1 MKTAFLDFIFLR
13 RGNMRRMGIK
23 TILFTAVLAVT
34 SGWTTGC
41 AGKEDR
47 ELPVVKLSVWW
58 SDEEDRELIDDRI
71 RVFQEEHADEAV
83 FEITVSKENVMNVRE
98 TVLNNVNAAADVYM
112 FADDQFEALR
122 QGGALLE
129 ISEDVQ
135 AVIDANGGEENG
147 ACQAAMYDGK
157 LYAYP
162 LAAGNGYFLYYNKA
176 YYTQED
182 IISFDRLLEIAA
194 ENGKKMTMD
203 YSSGWYIYSFFAGAG
218 LELGLSEDGVT
229 NECNWNAVDTKYRG
243 VDVAEAMLLI
253 AKHDGFISL
262 DDQSFLNGVRNG
274 TIIAG
279 INGPWNAEAV
289 KAAWGENFGAAKLPC
304 YTLAGENVQMSS
316 FSGYKRLGVNPY
328 SEHTEWAMR
337 LAECLS
343 DEQMQLGRFASIGE
357 CPSNMNAASS
367 TEVQAS
373 PVIAALSEQ
382 SQFAQAQ
389 HIADA
394 YWNPSYIF
402 GITIAGGNPDGQDLQ
417 ALLDHMVSEI
427 TKDSR

>member
-1 MKTAFLDFIFLR
+1 
-13 RGNMRRMGIK
+13 MRRINIR
-23 TILFTAVLAVT
+23 TVLLAAVFAVT
-34 SGWTTGC
+34 SVWGAGC
-41 AGKEDR
+41 AGKESG
-47 ELPVVKLSVWW
+47 ELPLVKLSVWW
-58 SDEEDRELIDDRI
+58 SDEEDRELIDSRI
-71 RVFQEEHADEAV
+71 QAFQKEYAEEAV
-83 FEITVSKENVMNVRE
+83 FEITVSKENVLNVRE
-98 TVLNNVNAAADVYM
+98 TVLNNTSAAADVYM
-112 FADDQFEALR
+112 FADDQFETLR

-129 ISEDVQ
+129 ISENAQ
-135 AVIDANGGEENG
+135 AVIDANGGTQNG
-147 ACQAAMYDGK
+147 ACQAAMYDGR

-176 YYTQED
+176 YFTQED
-182 IISFDRLLEIAA
+182 IKSFDRLLEVAA

-203 YSSGWYIYSFFAGAG
+203 FSSGWYIYSFFAGAG
-218 LELGLSEDGVT
+218 LELKLSADGVT
-229 NECNWNAVDTKYRG
+229 NECNWNAVDTKYTG
-243 VDVAEAMLLI
+243 VDIAEAMLAI

-279 INGPWNAEAV
+279 INGPWNAETV
-289 KAAWGENFGAAKLPC
+289 KAAWGEDFGAAKLPC
-304 YTLAGENVQMSS
+304 YTLAGESVQMGS
-316 FSGYKRLGVNPY
+316 FSGYKLLGVNPY
-328 SEHTEWAMR
+328 SEHTDWAMK

-343 DEQMQLGRFASIGE
+343 DEEMQLGRFASIGE
-357 CPSNMNAASS
+357 CPSNVSAASS
-367 TEVQAS
+367 PEVQSS

-402 GITIAGGNPDGQDLQ
+402 GITIAGGNPDQQDLQ
-417 ALLDHMVSEI
+417 TLLDNMVFEI

>member
-1 MKTAFLDFIFLR
+1 METAFLDFIFFW
-13 RGNMRRMGIK
+13 RGNMRRMGMK
-23 TILFTAVLAVT
+23 TILLTALLTFTSV
-34 SGWTTGC
+34 WTAGC
-41 AGKEDR
+41 AGKENG

-58 SDEEDRELIDDRI
+58 SDEEDRELIDGRI
-71 RVFQEEHADEAV
+71 QAFQEEYADEAV

-98 TVLNNVNAAADVYM
+98 TVLNNVNTAADVYM

-135 AVIDANGGEENG
+135 TVIDANGGEANG

-182 IISFDRLLEIAA
+182 IKSFDRLLEIAA

-218 LELGLSEDGVT
+218 LELGLSADGMT
-229 NECNWNAVDTKYRG
+229 NVCNWNAAGAKYRG
-243 VDVAEAMLLI
+243 VDVAEAMLAI
-253 AKHDGFISL
+253 AGHDGFISL

-289 KAAWGENFGAAKLPC
+289 RAAWGEDFGAAKLPC
-304 YTLAGENVQMSS
+304 YTLAGESVQMGS
-316 FSGYKRLGVNPY
+316 FSGYKLLGVNPY
-328 SEHTEWAMR
+328 SEHTDWAMK

-343 DEQMQLGRFASIGE
+343 DEEMQLGRFASIGE

-367 TEVQAS
+367 AEVQSS

-402 GITIAGGNPDGQDLQ
+402 GITIAGGNPDKQDLQ
-417 ALLDHMVSEI
+417 TLLDNMVSEI

>member
-1 MKTAFLDFIFLR
+1 
-13 RGNMRRMGIK
+13 MRRINIR
-23 TILFTAVLAVT
+23 TVLLAAVFAVT
-34 SGWTTGC
+34 SVWGAGC
-41 AGKEDR
+41 AGKESG
-47 ELPVVKLSVWW
+47 ELPLVKLSVWW
-58 SDEEDRELIDDRI
+58 SDEEDRELIDSRI
-71 RVFQEEHADEAV
+71 QAFQKEYAEEAV
-83 FEITVSKENVMNVRE
+83 FEITVSKENVLNVRE
-98 TVLNNVNAAADVYM
+98 TVLNNTSAAADVYM
-112 FADDQFEALR
+112 FADDQFETLR

-129 ISEDVQ
+129 ISENAQ
-135 AVIDANGGEENG
+135 AVIDANGGTQNG
-147 ACQAAMYDGK
+147 ACQAAMYDGR

-176 YYTQED
+176 YFTQED
-182 IISFDRLLEIAA
+182 IKSFDRLLEVAA

-203 YSSGWYIYSFFAGAG
+203 FSSGWYIYSFFAGAG
-218 LELGLSEDGVT
+218 LELKLSADGVT
-229 NECNWNAVDTKYRG
+229 NECNWNAVDTKYTG
-243 VDVAEAMLLI
+243 VDIAEAMLAI

-279 INGPWNAEAV
+279 INGPWNAETV
-289 KAAWGENFGAAKLPC
+289 KAAWGEDFGAAKLPC
-304 YTLAGENVQMSS
+304 YTLAGESVQMGS
-316 FSGYKRLGVNPY
+316 FSGYKLLGVNPY
-328 SEHTEWAMR
+328 SEHTDWAMK

-343 DEQMQLGRFASIGE
+343 DEEMQLGRFASIGE
-357 CPSNMNAASS
+357 CPSNVSAASS
-367 TEVQAS
+367 SEVQSS

-402 GITIAGGNPDGQDLQ
+402 GITIAGGNPDQQDLQ
-417 ALLDHMVSEI
+417 TLLDNMVFEI

>member
-1 MKTAFLDFIFLR
+1 
-13 RGNMRRMGIK
+13 MRRINIR
-23 TILFTAVLAVT
+23 TVLLAAVFAVT
-34 SGWTTGC
+34 SVWGAGC
-41 AGKEDR
+41 AGKESG
-47 ELPVVKLSVWW
+47 ELPLVKLSVWW
-58 SDEEDRELIDDRI
+58 SDEEDRELIDSRI
-71 RVFQEEHADEAV
+71 QAFQKEYAEEAV
-83 FEITVSKENVMNVRE
+83 FEITVSKENVLNVRE
-98 TVLNNVNAAADVYM
+98 TVLNNTSAAADVYM
-112 FADDQFEALR
+112 FADDQFETLR

-129 ISEDVQ
+129 ISENAQ
-135 AVIDANGGEENG
+135 AVIDANGGTQNG
-147 ACQAAMYDGK
+147 ACQAAMYDGR

-176 YYTQED
+176 YFTLED
-182 IISFDRLLEIAA
+182 IKSFDRLLEVAA

-203 YSSGWYIYSFFAGAG
+203 FSSGWYIYSFFAGAG
-218 LELGLSEDGVT
+218 LELKLSADGVT
-229 NECNWNAVDTKYRG
+229 NECNWNAVDTKYTG
-243 VDVAEAMLLI
+243 VDIAEAMLAI

-279 INGPWNAEAV
+279 INGPWNAETV
-289 KAAWGENFGAAKLPC
+289 KAAWGEDFGAAKLPC
-304 YTLAGENVQMSS
+304 YTLAGESVQMGS
-316 FSGYKRLGVNPY
+316 FSGYKLLGVNPY
-328 SEHTEWAMR
+328 SEHTDWAMK

-343 DEQMQLGRFASIGE
+343 DEEMQLGRFASIGE
-357 CPSNMNAASS
+357 CPSNVSAASS
-367 TEVQAS
+367 PEVQSS

-402 GITIAGGNPDGQDLQ
+402 GITIAGGNPDQQDLQ
-417 ALLDHMVSEI
+417 TLLDNMVFEI